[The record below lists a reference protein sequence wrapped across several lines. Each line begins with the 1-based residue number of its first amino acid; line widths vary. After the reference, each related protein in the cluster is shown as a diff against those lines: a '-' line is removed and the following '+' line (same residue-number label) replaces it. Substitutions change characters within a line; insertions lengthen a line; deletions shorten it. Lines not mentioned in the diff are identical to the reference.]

1 MIKDKDNVTL
11 EDVLQPG
18 TNMLAAGYCMYG
30 SSCTVIE
37 SSKPVFPQHNLLLS
51 VPIWNWLAQLICGSL
66 FWALGVVSMASH
78 LTHHLAS
85 SYWLIQTSRLIWV
98 TDCGSIIFC
107 LMVQATQ
114 YWWPCYSSFTLC
126 RYLRRERFIQ
136 SMKGMP
142 KIGMRLLRSMYCSCA
157 RSATL
162 LKTAQPFL
170 MKQSSS

>member
-107 LMVQATQ
+107 LMVQAILMTVAFILHSVQ
-114 YWWPCYSSFTLC
+114 IPKKGKIYSVNEGNAKNWDAAVAKYVLF
-126 RYLRRERFIQ
+126 
-136 SMKGMP
+136 M
-142 KIGMRLLRSMYCSCA
+142 CS
-157 RSATL
+157 
-162 LKTAQPFL
+162 
-170 MKQSSS
+170 